1 MTVSDPVTEVHST
14 FQQSPVTA
22 RPRVGC
28 VLHHGATTNIDQIIQ
43 METTGSREVSSNRVI
58 KDGRNA
64 KIANDP
70 EYRAWSLASAY
81 RDSILSSVECAN
93 ESTNGWTISDA
104 SHETLAHQVAWW
116 AQRDGFRPHREG
128 PARGWTVFGHREIFQ
143 VFGDSYATAC
153 PGGMDLNFV
162 TIRAQQILASGT
174 APVLTPEQIE
184 ELELVSAA
192 DDIVARIS
200 ANIRR
205 DGRARLY
212 KRASNGSYVAIDW
225 HLPADD
231 PNKIRYA
238 NAGES
243 QLARFY
249 SPFQLIGDAPAQA
262 QVLNEYDWDLLFK
275 FAYGTDTSNV
285 PDPNVF
291 PEAAA
296 IYAETHPEVKK

>member
-14 FQQSPVTA
+14 FQQSPVTT
-22 RPRVGC
+22 RPRRGV
-28 VLHHGATTNIDQIIQ
+28 VLHHAATTSADQVIQ
-43 METTGSREVSSNRVI
+43 METTGSREVSSNRVV
-58 KDGRNA
+58 KDQRNA

-81 RDSILSSVECAN
+81 FDSILSSVECAN
-93 ESTNGWTISDA
+93 ESTVGWTISDA

-128 PARGWTVFGHREIFQ
+128 PASGWTVFGHREIFT
-143 VFGDSYATAC
+143 VFGASYATAC
-153 PGGMDLNFV
+153 PGGMDLNRIA
-162 TIRAQQILASGT
+162 IRAQQILASGT
-174 APVLTPEQIE
+174 GPVLTPEQIE

-212 KRASNGSYVAIDW
+212 KNGATDQYIAVTWD
-225 HLPADD
+225 LPADD

-238 NAGES
+238 NGGVD
-243 QLARFY
+243 QIARWY
-249 SPFQLIGDAPAQA
+249 APYQIVGDAPSQA
-262 QVLNEYDWDLLFK
+262 QVLQPSEWEVLIKLAK
-275 FAYGTDTSNV
+275 GIDTSNT
-285 PDPNVF
+285 PDPAKF
-291 PEAAA
+291 PEIAK
-296 IYAETHPEVKK
+296 IVGVKK